1 MVFGNVFA
9 KDQYVLSTDMDLKL
23 DYVANHHFLISAS
36 LSGRVHARGM
46 ALSSQC
52 PETGKL
58 LVTSEVMELTE
69 HRNPH
74 VQIKLLNKTLAIFR

>member
-1 MVFGNVFA
+1 MEHFVMNFYFSNQGWETFNFIVFNIFFI
-9 KDQYVLSTDMDLKL
+9 LS
-23 DYVANHHFLISAS
+23 
-36 LSGRVHARGM
+36 GM

-58 LVTSEVMELTE
+58 LVTSEVMELAE

>member
-1 MVFGNVFA
+1 MNFYFSNQGWETFNFIVFNIFFI
-9 KDQYVLSTDMDLKL
+9 LS
-23 DYVANHHFLISAS
+23 
-36 LSGRVHARGM
+36 GM

-58 LVTSEVMELTE
+58 LVTSEVMELAE

>member
-1 MVFGNVFA
+1 MEHFVMNFYFSNQGWKTFNFIVFNIFFI
-9 KDQYVLSTDMDLKL
+9 LS
-23 DYVANHHFLISAS
+23 
-36 LSGRVHARGM
+36 GM

-58 LVTSEVMELTE
+58 LVTSEVMELAE

>member
-1 MVFGNVFA
+1 MNFYFSNQGWETFNFIVFNIFFILA
-9 KDQYVLSTDMDLKL
+9 
-23 DYVANHHFLISAS
+23 
-36 LSGRVHARGM
+36 GM

-58 LVTSEVMELTE
+58 LVTSEVMELAE

>member
-1 MVFGNVFA
+1 MQEKLEN
-9 KDQYVLSTDMDLKL
+9 YIVLTT
-23 DYVANHHFLISAS
+23 FFI
-36 LSGRVHARGM
+36 LSGM
-46 ALSSQC
+46 ALSFQC

-58 LVTSEVMELTE
+58 LVTSEVMELAE